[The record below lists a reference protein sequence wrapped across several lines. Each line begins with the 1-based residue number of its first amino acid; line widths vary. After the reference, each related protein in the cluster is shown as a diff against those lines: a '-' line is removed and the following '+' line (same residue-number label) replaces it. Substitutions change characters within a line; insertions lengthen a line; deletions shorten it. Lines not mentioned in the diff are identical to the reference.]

1 MVKRRDVYMNRVQ
14 QRIHY
19 SRAKNVRLL
28 GARRLGKTDGT
39 IGPRIYLVSR
49 SMPRGTNLWL
59 GNSRKQLYS
68 RTVPGTIAAIERFF
82 GLKEGTHFGWGK
94 PPRWVPT
101 PLQKPKSWDNV
112 VWFCNGS
119 IWQLISMAVSGS
131 ANSITANALI
141 ADECKFM
148 SKAKIDGEVMPAISG
163 MVHPFGDPAFSDAN
177 PLYKS
182 TLFA

>member
-82 GLKEGTHFGWGK
+82 GLKEGTHFVWGK
-94 PPRWVPT
+94 SPRCVPI
-101 PLQKPKSWDNV
+101 L
-112 VWFCNGS
+112 
-119 IWQLISMAVSGS
+119 L
-131 ANSITANALI
+131 
-141 ADECKFM
+141 
-148 SKAKIDGEVMPAISG
+148 
-163 MVHPFGDPAFSDAN
+163 
-177 PLYKS
+177 
-182 TLFA
+182 